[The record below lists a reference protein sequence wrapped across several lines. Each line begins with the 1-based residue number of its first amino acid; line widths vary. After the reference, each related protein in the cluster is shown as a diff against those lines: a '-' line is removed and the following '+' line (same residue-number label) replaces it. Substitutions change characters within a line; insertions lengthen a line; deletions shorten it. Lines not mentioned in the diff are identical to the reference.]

1 MNKEE
6 MSMKEYENALRHENE
21 EHDLRDHNE
30 DLLNNLRNFIK
41 KNKQLIHL
49 DLTSTNLTE
58 YMIWQLGSSLRRAK
72 SVASVHFCN
81 N

>member
-1 MNKEE
+1 
-6 MSMKEYENALRHENE
+6 MKEYEKALRNENE

-58 YMIWQLGSSLRRAK
+58 YMIW
-72 SVASVHFCN
+72 
-81 N
+81 